1 MIARSAR
8 GVVAALVT
16 LLLACAGHQR
26 QPTPGEGYVA
36 MPGGRVWYRVVGT
49 GSGTPVVLLHGGPG
63 APSYYLKTLA
73 ALGDDRPVILYDQLG
88 AGRSDHI
95 TDTTLMTVAGY
106 VAELDSLRRALK
118 LERFHL
124 LGHSW
129 GTMLGAEY
137 ALAHPDRVKSLI
149 LASPAL
155 SIPRWLADADT
166 LLATLPDS
174 VQRVIARHE
183 ADGTFDAPEYQNA
196 VMAFYHLYLS
206 RRDPWTPDTDSTFAQ
221 LSTAVYGYMWGP
233 SEFTGTGTLKDF
245 DVTDSV
251 GLIRAPTLFT
261 TGEYD
266 EARPGTVRY
275 YASLIPGAEVAIIPG
290 AAHLTMQDNP
300 DENVRVVREFLRRV
314 DARKG
319 R

>member
-1 MIARSAR
+1 MTSATRVLTALLPLAIVTACGPSRSP
-8 GVVAALVT
+8 
-16 LLLACAGHQR
+16 LA
-26 QPTPGEGYVA
+26 PGEGYVQ

-49 GSGTPVVLLHGGPG
+49 GTGTPLVLLHGGPG
-63 APSYYLKTLA
+63 APSYYIDPLA
-73 ALGDDRPVILYDQLG
+73 ALGDDRPVIFYDQLG
-88 AGRSDHI
+88 AGRSDHS
-95 TDTTLMTVAGY
+95 TDTTLMTVGYY

-137 ALAHPDRVKSLI
+137 ALAHPAQVKSLI

-155 SIPRWLADADT
+155 STARWLADADT

-183 ADGTFDAPEYQNA
+183 ADGTFDAPEYQDA
-196 VMAFYHLYLS
+196 VMAFYHRYLS
-206 RRDPWTPDTDSTFAQ
+206 RRDPWTPATDSTFAQ
-221 LSTAVYGYMWGP
+221 LSIAVYGYMWGP
-233 SEFTGTGTLKDF
+233 SEFTGTGTLMRF
-245 DVTDSV
+245 DLTDSV

-266 EARPGTVRY
+266 EARPATVRY
-275 YASLIPGAEVAIIPG
+275 YASLIPGAELAIIPG
-290 AAHLTMQDNP
+290 AAHLTMQDQP
-300 DENVRVVREFLRRV
+300 EENVRVVRAFLRQI
-314 DARKG
+314 DAR

>member
-1 MIARSAR
+1 MRR
-8 GVVAALVT
+8 HCQVVPALFA
-16 LLLACAGHQR
+16 LLVLTACAGRRPQL
-26 QPTPGEGYVA
+26 TPGEGYVE

-49 GSGTPVVLLHGGPG
+49 GPGTPLVLLHGGPG
-63 APSYYLKTLA
+63 APSYDLDPLA
-73 ALGDDRPVILYDQLG
+73 ALGDDRPVVFYDQLG

-95 TDTTLMTVAGY
+95 TDTTLMTVAHY
-106 VAELDSLRRALK
+106 VAELDSLRHALK

-137 ALAHPDRVKSLI
+137 ALAHPDALKSLI

-155 SIPRWLADADT
+155 STARWLADADT
-166 LLATLPDS
+166 LLATMPDS
-174 VQRVIARHE
+174 VRRAIARHE

-196 VMAFYHLYLS
+196 VMAYYHRYLS
-206 RRDPWTPDTDSTFAQ
+206 RRDPWTPATDTTLAQ
-221 LSTAVYGYMWGP
+221 LGMAVYGYMWGP
-233 SEFTGTGTLKDF
+233 SEFTGTGTLRDF

-251 GLIRAPTLFT
+251 GMIRVPTLFT

-266 EARPGTVRY
+266 EARAVTVRY
-275 YASLIPGAEVAIIPG
+275 YASLIPGAQVAVIPG

-300 DENVRVVREFLRRV
+300 DENIRVVRAFLRRV
-314 DARKG
+314 DGG